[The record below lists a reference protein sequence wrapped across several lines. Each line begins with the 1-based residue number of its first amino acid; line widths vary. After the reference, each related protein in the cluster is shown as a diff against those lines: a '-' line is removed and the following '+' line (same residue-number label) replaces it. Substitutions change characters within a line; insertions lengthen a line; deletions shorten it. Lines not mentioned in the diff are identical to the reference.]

1 MGFAHILPKSF
12 AFPPSRLLEPRD
24 GGDMPTLDW
33 LTRAEDLKAAG
44 RVPYRLL
51 EADPALSAGE
61 AGGNML
67 IQGDN
72 LDALKS
78 LLPYYRGRVK
88 CIYIDPPFNT
98 GEAFPNYDDNLE
110 HSIWIGMIY
119 PRFELLRELL
129 SEDGTL
135 VVHLDDNEIAYATV
149 ILDEIMG
156 RKNRT
161 YQVTFKQSSPKGH
174 KTINPGL
181 VTISNYILVYAKS
194 KPNWKPNRAFAAR
207 PRDKRYSSY
216 IDNFEDD
223 MQQWQLIPVNAA
235 FIRHLNFQKLAEAKK
250 ALGSGF
256 DEALDSF
263 VLENAGRVVQPVS
276 PDIDQVA
283 KETQDLIAL
292 SAENPDRM
300 YRQDRE
306 GLLPII
312 LRGGKRWLFYSSK
325 LRMIDGKY
333 TTGEALSNIWDD
345 LLSNNLHNEGD
356 VKFPKSKKPETL
368 IKRVIDLFS
377 NETDLVLD
385 SFLGSGTTAAV
396 AHKMGRRWI
405 GIEMGDHAVTH
416 CAPRLRKVIDGEQ
429 GGISQAVGWQGGGGF
444 TFYRLGDA
452 AFDADGRVRPGIA
465 FADLAAHVWFS
476 ETGVPLLSPLSGQAA
491 SSPFLGVHDAR
502 GYALLYNGVLGD
514 KRPQG
519 GNVLTNATLALI
531 RAASRGFA
539 GPMMVYG
546 ESSRLSA
553 ARLRDEAITFKQ
565 TPYDVKAR

>member
-1 MGFAHILPKSF
+1 
-12 AFPPSRLLEPRD
+12 
-24 GGDMPTLDW
+24 MPTLDW
-33 LTRAEDLKAAG
+33 LTRGEDIKAAAS
-44 RVPYRLL
+44 VPYRLL
-51 EADPALSAGE
+51 EADLALSTGDQVS
-61 AGGNML
+61 GNML

-72 LDALKS
+72 LEALKS
-78 LLPYYRGRVK
+78 LLPYYAGQVK

-110 HSIWIGMIY
+110 HSLWIAMLY
-119 PRFELLRELL
+119 PRIEILRDLL

-149 ILDEIMG
+149 LLDEIMG

-161 YQVTFKQSSPKGH
+161 YQVTFKQSAPKGH

-181 VTISNYILVYAKS
+181 VTISNYIVVYAKNKGRWS
-194 KPNWKPNRAFAAR
+194 PNRAFAAR
-207 PRDKRYSSY
+207 PRDKRYSSF
-216 IDNFEDD
+216 ISNFNED
-223 MQQWQLIPVNAA
+223 MQDWKLISVNNA
-235 FIRHLNFQKLAEAKK
+235 FLKNHGFEKLFDAKK
-250 ALGSGF
+250 ALGAEF
-256 DEALDSF
+256 DEALDKF
-263 VLENAGRVVQPVS
+263 VLENADRVVQPVS

-292 SAENPDRM
+292 SAENPNIT

-325 LRMIDGKY
+325 LRMIDGRY

-345 LLSNNLHNEGD
+345 LLSNNLHNEGG
-356 VKFPKSKKPETL
+356 VKFPKGKKPEGL
-368 IKRVIDLFS
+368 IKRVFDLFS
-377 NETDLVLD
+377 DKKDLVLD

-396 AHKMGRRWI
+396 AHKMERRWI
-405 GIEMGDHAVTH
+405 GIEIGEHAITH
-416 CAPRLRKVIDGEQ
+416 CAPRLAKAIDGEQ
-429 GGISQAVGWQGGGGF
+429 GGISKAVDWRGGGGF
-444 TFYRLGDA
+444 TFYRLGEQV
-452 AFDADGRVRPGIA
+452 FDADGRIQSGIG
-465 FADLAAHVWFS
+465 FATLAAHVWFS
-476 ETGVPLLSPLSGQAA
+476 ETGAPRLAPGTA
-491 SSPFLGVHDAR
+491 SPFLGMHDGR

-519 GNVLTNATLALI
+519 GNVLTNATLDLI
-531 RAASRGFA
+531 RDAADGFA
-539 GPMMVYG
+539 GPMTIYG

-553 ARLRDEAITFKQ
+553 ARLKQEGIDFKQ